1 MAKGRERTFNA
12 VHMDVFNPMLADGKY
27 TYVDAGFE
35 IPPIAPPNDDDKER
49 DVTNKDFVDW
59 VKKK

>member
-1 MAKGRERTFNA
+1 
-12 VHMDVFNPMLADGKY
+12 MDKKDKKDDDKY

-49 DVTNKDFVDW
+49 DVTNRDFADW